1 MSKELSAEIVQ
12 EIKIDLP
19 SLGLGT
25 MRTSETYIYAL
36 LKLENDEDAIL
47 GILADVAELFGISGN
62 LIQEKQDDKMCSK
75 CGGSLLHHRLYND
88 GKCN

>member
-1 MSKELSAEIVQ
+1 MRNEISKEIIQ
-12 EIKIDLP
+12 EIEIDLP
-19 SLGLGT
+19 SLGLGI

-36 LKLENDEDAIL
+36 LKMENDKYAVLE
-47 GILADVAELFGISGN
+47 ILADVAELFGINGN

-88 GKCN
+88 GNCE